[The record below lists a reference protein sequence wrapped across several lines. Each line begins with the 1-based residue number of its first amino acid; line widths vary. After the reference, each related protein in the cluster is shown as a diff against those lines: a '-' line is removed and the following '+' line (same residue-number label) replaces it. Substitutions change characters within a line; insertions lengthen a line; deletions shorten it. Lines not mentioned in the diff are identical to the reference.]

1 MQMDIYGQALLDQY
15 KGKLKSKLWLY
26 NSYGHPEDMPVDIF
40 FRSEAGMPEM
50 EIIAM
55 DLCRGKTLDIGAGVG
70 SHALI
75 LQSKRIDVTALEIS
89 AKACEIMKH
98 RGVKRVIHAD
108 ILKYDSDKFNTILL
122 LMNGIGLC
130 GDIPGLINFLDK
142 IKDLLLPKGQ
152 LIFDSSDIAYLY
164 KPDDFIASKYYGE
177 ISYQYEYQ
185 KVKGNWFKWLYVDFK
200 TLKTIAEKAGWQCE
214 MIYEDDM
221 DQYLVRMVLLN
232 EINEN
237 K

>member
-1 MQMDIYGQALLDQY
+1 MDIYGKALVDQFL
-15 KGKLKSKLWLY
+15 GKRKSKLWLY

-40 FRSEAGMPEM
+40 FRPEADMPEM
-50 EIIAM
+50 EIIAL

-75 LQSKRIDVTALEIS
+75 LQSKGIDVTALEIS
-89 AKACEIMKH
+89 TKACEIMKH
-98 RGVKRVIHAD
+98 RGVKKVINTD
-108 ILKYDSDKFNTILL
+108 ILQYNSEKYDTIVL

-130 GDIPGLINFLDK
+130 EDIPGLHYFLDY
-142 IKDLLLPKGQ
+142 IKKLLAPGGQ

-164 KPDDFIASKYYGE
+164 KPDDFISTNYYGE

-185 KVKGNWFKWLYVDFK
+185 KIKGNWFKWLYVDFD
-200 TLKTIAEKAGWQCE
+200 TLKAIAEKGGWECE

-232 EINEN
+232 ETNEN

>member
-1 MQMDIYGQALLDQY
+1 MDIYGQALLDQY
-15 KGKLKSKLWLY
+15 RGKLKSKLWLY
-26 NSYGHPEDMPVDIF
+26 NSYGQPEDMPVDIF
-40 FRSEAGMPEM
+40 FRSEADMPEM

-75 LQSKRIDVTALEIS
+75 LQSKDIDVTALEIS
-89 AKACEIMKH
+89 SKACEIMKH
-98 RGVKRVIHAD
+98 RGVKKVINTD
-108 ILKYDSDKFNTILL
+108 ILQYDSEKYDTILL

-130 GDIPGLINFLDK
+130 GDIPGLVNFLDY
-142 IKDLLLPKGQ
+142 IKKLLLPNGQ

-164 KPDDFIASKYYGE
+164 KPDEFISSKYYGE

-185 KVKGNWFKWLYVDFK
+185 KIKGNWFKWLYVDFD
-200 TLKTIAEKAGWQCE
+200 TLKAIANKGGWECE

-221 DQYLVRMVLLN
+221 DQYLVRL
-232 EINEN
+232 II

>member
-1 MQMDIYGQALLDQY
+1 MDIYGKALLDQFS
-15 KGKLKSKLWLY
+15 GKRKSKLWLY

-40 FRSEAGMPEM
+40 FRAEADMPEM
-50 EIIAM
+50 EIIALN
-55 DLCRGKTLDIGAGVG
+55 LCRGKTLDIGAGVG

-75 LQSKRIDVTALEIS
+75 LQSKGIDVTALEIS
-89 AKACEIMKH
+89 PKACEIMKH
-98 RGVKRVIHAD
+98 RGIKKVINAD
-108 ILKYDSDKFNTILL
+108 ILQYDSEKYDTIVL

-130 GDIPGLINFLDK
+130 EDIPGLRYFLDY
-142 IKDLLLPKGQ
+142 IKDLLAPGAQ

-164 KPDDFIASKYYGE
+164 KPDDFISSNYYGE

-185 KVKGNWFKWLYVDFK
+185 KIKGNWFKWLYVDFD
-200 TLKTIAEKAGWQCE
+200 TLKAIAEKGGWECE
-214 MIYEDDM
+214 MIYEDEM

>member
-1 MQMDIYGQALLDQY
+1 MDIYGKALLDQFS
-15 KGKLKSKLWLY
+15 GKRISKLWLY

-40 FRSEAGMPEM
+40 FRAEADMPEM
-50 EIIAM
+50 EIIALN
-55 DLCRGKTLDIGAGVG
+55 LCRGKTLDIGAGVG

-75 LQSKRIDVTALEIS
+75 LQSKGIDITALEIS

-98 RGVKRVIHAD
+98 RGVKKVINTD
-108 ILKYDSDKFNTILL
+108 ILQYDSEKYDTILL

-130 GDIPGLINFLDK
+130 EDIPGLHYFLDY
-142 IKDLLLPKGQ
+142 IKDLLAPGAQ

-164 KPDDFIASKYYGE
+164 KPDDFISSSYYGE
-177 ISYQYEYQ
+177 ISYQYKYQ
-185 KVKGNWFKWLYVDFK
+185 KIKGNWFKWLYVDFD
-200 TLKTIAEKAGWQCE
+200 TLKAIAEKGGWECE
-214 MIYEDDM
+214 MIYEDEM

-237 K
+237 I

>member
-1 MQMDIYGQALLDQY
+1 MDIYGKALVDQFL
-15 KGKLKSKLWLY
+15 GKRKSKLWLY

-40 FRSEAGMPEM
+40 FRPEADMPEM
-50 EIIAM
+50 EIIAL

-75 LQSKRIDVTALEIS
+75 LQSKGIDVTALEIS
-89 AKACEIMKH
+89 TKACEIMKH
-98 RGVKRVIHAD
+98 RGVKKVINTD
-108 ILKYDSDKFNTILL
+108 ILQYNSEKYDTIVL

-130 GDIPGLINFLDK
+130 EDIPGLHYFLDY
-142 IKDLLLPKGQ
+142 IKKLLAPGAQ

-164 KPDDFIASKYYGE
+164 KPDDFISTNYYGE

-185 KVKGNWFKWLYVDFK
+185 KIKGNWFKWLYVDFD
-200 TLKTIAEKAGWQCE
+200 TLKAIAEKVGWECE

-232 EINEN
+232 ETNEN

>member
-1 MQMDIYGQALLDQY
+1 MDIYGKALVDQFL
-15 KGKLKSKLWLY
+15 GKRKSKLWLY

-40 FRSEAGMPEM
+40 FRPEVDMPEM
-50 EIIAM
+50 EIIAL

-75 LQSKRIDVTALEIS
+75 LQSKGIDVTALEIS
-89 AKACEIMKH
+89 TKACEIMKH
-98 RGVKRVIHAD
+98 RGVKKVINTD
-108 ILKYDSDKFNTILL
+108 ILQYNSEKYDTIVL

-130 GDIPGLINFLDK
+130 EDIPGLHYFLDY
-142 IKDLLLPKGQ
+142 IKKLLAPGAQ

-164 KPDDFIASKYYGE
+164 KPDDFISTNYYGE

-185 KVKGNWFKWLYVDFK
+185 KIKGNWFKWLYVDFD
-200 TLKTIAEKAGWQCE
+200 TLKAIAEKGGWECE

-221 DQYLVRMVLLN
+221 DQYLVRMVLRN
-232 EINEN
+232 ETNEN

>member
-1 MQMDIYGQALLDQY
+1 L
-15 KGKLKSKLWLY
+15 
-26 NSYGHPEDMPVDIF
+26 N
-40 FRSEAGMPEM
+40 
-50 EIIAM
+50 
-55 DLCRGKTLDIGAGVG
+55 LCRGKTLDIGAGVG

-75 LQSKRIDVTALEIS
+75 LQSKGIDVTALEIS
-89 AKACEIMKH
+89 PKACEIMKH
-98 RGVKRVIHAD
+98 RGIKKVINAD
-108 ILKYDSDKFNTILL
+108 ILQYDSEKYDTIVL

-130 GDIPGLINFLDK
+130 EDIPGLRYFLDY
-142 IKDLLLPKGQ
+142 IKDLLAPGAQ

-164 KPDDFIASKYYGE
+164 KPDDFISSNYYGE

-185 KVKGNWFKWLYVDFK
+185 KIKGNWFKWLYVDFD
-200 TLKTIAEKAGWQCE
+200 TLKAIAEKGGWKCE

>member
-1 MQMDIYGQALLDQY
+1 MDIYGQALLDQY
-15 KGKLKSKLWLY
+15 RGKLKSKLWLY

-40 FRSEAGMPEM
+40 FRPEADMPEL

-55 DLCRGKTLDIGAGVG
+55 DLCKGKTLDIGAGVG

-75 LQSKRIDVTALEIS
+75 LQSKGIDVTALEIS

-98 RGVKRVIHAD
+98 RGVKKIINAD
-108 ILKYDSDKFNTILL
+108 ILQYRSEKYDTILL

-130 GDIPGLINFLDK
+130 EDISGLRYFLEY
-142 IKDLLLPKGQ
+142 IKNLILPNGQ

-164 KPDDFIASKYYGE
+164 KPDEFISSNYYGE

-185 KVKGNWFKWLYVDFK
+185 KVKGNWFKWLYVDFD
-200 TLKTIAEKAGWQCE
+200 TLNAIGEKAGWE
-214 MIYEDDM
+214 SEVIYEDDM
-221 DQYLVRMVLLN
+221 DQYLVRMTLKS
-232 EINEN
+232 N

>member
-1 MQMDIYGQALLDQY
+1 MDIYGKALVDQFL
-15 KGKLKSKLWLY
+15 GKRKSKLWLY

-40 FRSEAGMPEM
+40 FRPEVDMPEM
-50 EIIAM
+50 EIIAL

-75 LQSKRIDVTALEIS
+75 LQSKGIDVTALEIS
-89 AKACEIMKH
+89 TKACEIMKH
-98 RGVKRVIHAD
+98 RGVKKVINTD
-108 ILKYDSDKFNTILL
+108 ILQYNSEKYDTIVL

-130 GDIPGLINFLDK
+130 EDIPGLHYFLDY
-142 IKDLLLPKGQ
+142 IKKLLAPGAQ

-164 KPDDFIASKYYGE
+164 KPDDFISTNYYGE

-185 KVKGNWFKWLYVDFK
+185 KIKGNWFKWLYVDFD
-200 TLKTIAEKAGWQCE
+200 TLKAIAEKGGWECE

-232 EINEN
+232 ETNEN

>member
-1 MQMDIYGQALLDQY
+1 MDIYGKALLDQFS
-15 KGKLKSKLWLY
+15 GKRKSKLWLY

-40 FRSEAGMPEM
+40 FRAEADMPEM
-50 EIIAM
+50 EIIALN
-55 DLCRGKTLDIGAGVG
+55 LCRGKTLDIGAGVG

-75 LQSKRIDVTALEIS
+75 LQSKGFDVTALEIS
-89 AKACEIMKH
+89 PKACEIMKH
-98 RGVKRVIHAD
+98 RGIKKVINAD
-108 ILKYDSDKFNTILL
+108 ILQYDSEKYDTIVL

-130 GDIPGLINFLDK
+130 EDIPGLRYFLDY
-142 IKDLLLPKGQ
+142 IKDLLAPGAQ

-164 KPDDFIASKYYGE
+164 KPDDFISSNYYGE

-185 KVKGNWFKWLYVDFK
+185 KIKGNWFKWLYVDFD
-200 TLKTIAEKAGWQCE
+200 TLKAIAEKGGWKCE

>member
-1 MQMDIYGQALLDQY
+1 MDIYGKALLDQFS
-15 KGKLKSKLWLY
+15 GKRISKLWLY

-40 FRSEAGMPEM
+40 FRAEADMPEM
-50 EIIAM
+50 EIIALN
-55 DLCRGKTLDIGAGVG
+55 LCRGKTLDIGAGVG

-75 LQSKRIDVTALEIS
+75 LQSKGIDITALEIS

-98 RGVKRVIHAD
+98 RCVKKVINTD
-108 ILKYDSDKFNTILL
+108 ILQYDSEKYDTILL

-130 GDIPGLINFLDK
+130 EDIPGLHYFLDY
-142 IKDLLLPKGQ
+142 IKDLLAPGAQ

-164 KPDDFIASKYYGE
+164 KPDDFISSSYYGE
-177 ISYQYEYQ
+177 ISYQYKYQ
-185 KVKGNWFKWLYVDFK
+185 KIKGNWFKWLYVDFD
-200 TLKTIAEKAGWQCE
+200 TLKAIAEKGGWECE
-214 MIYEDDM
+214 MIYEDEM

>member
-1 MQMDIYGQALLDQY
+1 MDIYGQALLDQY
-15 KGKLKSKLWLY
+15 RGKLKGKLWLY

-40 FRSEAGMPEM
+40 FRPEADMPEM

-75 LQSKRIDVTALEIS
+75 LQSKGIDVTALEIS

-98 RGVKRVIHAD
+98 RGVKKVLNKD
-108 ILKYDSDKFNTILL
+108 ILQYDTEKFNTILM
-122 LMNGIGLC
+122 LMNGIGIC
-130 GDIPGLINFLDK
+130 QDISGLQYFLDY
-142 IKDLLLPKGQ
+142 IKKLLLPSGQ

-164 KPDDFIASKYYGE
+164 KPNDFVSTKYYGE
-177 ISYQYEYQ
+177 ISFQYEYQ
-185 KVKGNWFKWLYVDFK
+185 KVKGKWFKWLYIDFPK
-200 TLKTIAEKAGWQCE
+200 LKVMAEQSGWECE

-237 K
+237 RS

>member
-1 MQMDIYGQALLDQY
+1 MDIYGQALSDQY
-15 KGKLKSKLWLY
+15 RGKLKGKLWLY

-40 FRSEAGMPEM
+40 FRSEADMPELETMAM
-50 EIIAM
+50 E
-55 DLCRGKTLDIGAGVG
+55 LCNGKTLDVGAGVG

-75 LQSKRIDVTALEIS
+75 LQSKGIDVTALEIS
-89 AKACEIMKH
+89 KKACDIMKH
-98 RGVKRVIHAD
+98 RGVKRVVNAD
-108 ILKYDSDKFNTILL
+108 ILRYNSEKFDTIFL

-130 GDIPGLINFLDK
+130 EDLAGLQYFLEYTK
-142 IKDLLLPKGQ
+142 KLLSPSGQ

-164 KPDDFIASKYYGE
+164 KPDEFISSKYYGE
-177 ISYQYEYQ
+177 ISYKYEYQ
-185 KVKGNWFKWLYVDFK
+185 KIKGNWFKWLYIDFD
-200 TLKTIAEKAGWQCE
+200 TLKALAEKSGWQCE

>member
-1 MQMDIYGQALLDQY
+1 MDIYGKALVDQFL
-15 KGKLKSKLWLY
+15 GNRKSKLWLY

-40 FRSEAGMPEM
+40 FRPEADMPEM
-50 EIIAM
+50 EIIAL

-75 LQSKRIDVTALEIS
+75 LQSKGIDVTALEIS
-89 AKACEIMKH
+89 TKACEIMKH
-98 RGVKRVIHAD
+98 RGVKKVINTD
-108 ILKYDSDKFNTILL
+108 ILQYNSEKYDTIVL

-130 GDIPGLINFLDK
+130 EDISGLHYFLDY
-142 IKDLLLPKGQ
+142 IKKLLAPGAQ

-164 KPDDFIASKYYGE
+164 KPDDFISTNYYGE

-185 KVKGNWFKWLYVDFK
+185 KIKGNWFKWLYVDFD
-200 TLKTIAEKAGWQCE
+200 TLKAIAEKGGWECE

-232 EINEN
+232 ETNEN

>member
-1 MQMDIYGQALLDQY
+1 MDIYGKALLDQFS
-15 KGKLKSKLWLY
+15 GKRISKLWLY

-40 FRSEAGMPEM
+40 FRAEADMPEM
-50 EIIAM
+50 EIIALN
-55 DLCRGKTLDIGAGVG
+55 LCRGKTLDIGAGVG

-75 LQSKRIDVTALEIS
+75 LQSKGIDITALEIS

-98 RGVKRVIHAD
+98 RGVKKIINTD
-108 ILKYDSDKFNTILL
+108 ILQYDSEKYDTILL

-130 GDIPGLINFLDK
+130 EDIPGLHYFLDY
-142 IKDLLLPKGQ
+142 IKDLLAPGAQ

-164 KPDDFIASKYYGE
+164 KPDDFISSNYYGE

-185 KVKGNWFKWLYVDFK
+185 KIKGNWFKWLYVDFD
-200 TLKTIAEKAGWQCE
+200 TLKAIAEKGGWECE
-214 MIYEDDM
+214 MIYEDEM

>member
-1 MQMDIYGQALLDQY
+1 
-15 KGKLKSKLWLY
+15 
-26 NSYGHPEDMPVDIF
+26 MPVNIF
-40 FRSEAGMPEM
+40 FRPEAEMPEM
-50 EIIAM
+50 ETIAM
-55 DLCRGKTLDIGAGVG
+55 EMCKGKTLDIGAGVG

-75 LQSKRIDVTALEIS
+75 LQSRGIDITALEIS
-89 AKACEIMKH
+89 EKACKIMNQ
-98 RGVKRVIHAD
+98 RGVKRVVNAD
-108 ILKYDSDKFNTILL
+108 ILQYDSEKYDTILL

-130 GDIPGLINFLDK
+130 EDLAGLQYFLEYVK
-142 IKDLLLPKGQ
+142 KLLLPLGQ

-164 KPDDFIASKYYGE
+164 KPDEFISSNYYGE

-185 KVKGNWFKWLYVDFK
+185 NVKGNWFKWLYIDFD
-200 TLKTIAEKAGWQCE
+200 TLKALAEKCGWQCE
-214 MIYEDDM
+214 MIYEDEM

>member
-1 MQMDIYGQALLDQY
+1 MDIYGQALLDQY
-15 KGKLKSKLWLY
+15 RGKLKSKLWLY

-40 FRSEAGMPEM
+40 FRPEADMPEM

-75 LQSKRIDVTALEIS
+75 LQSKGIDVTALEIS

-98 RGVKRVIHAD
+98 RGIKKVINTD
-108 ILKYDSDKFNTILL
+108 ILQYDSEKYDTILL

-130 GDIPGLINFLDK
+130 KDIPGLRYFLDY
-142 IKDLLLPKGQ
+142 IKDLLMPSGQ

-164 KPDDFIASKYYGE
+164 KPDEFISSNYYGE
-177 ISYQYEYQ
+177 IYYQYEYQ
-185 KVKGNWFKWLYVDFK
+185 KIKGNWFKWLYVDFD
-200 TLKTIAEKAGWQCE
+200 TLKSIAEKGGWDCE

-221 DQYLVRMVLLN
+221 DQYLVRLTFKS
-232 EINEN
+232 N

>member
-1 MQMDIYGQALLDQY
+1 MDIYGQALLDQY
-15 KGKLKSKLWLY
+15 RGKLKSKLWLY

-40 FRSEAGMPEM
+40 FRPEADMPEL

-55 DLCRGKTLDIGAGVG
+55 DLCKGKTLDIGAGVG

-75 LQSKRIDVTALEIS
+75 LQSKGIDVTALEIS

-98 RGVKRVIHAD
+98 RGVKKIINAD
-108 ILKYDSDKFNTILL
+108 ILQYRSEKYDTILL

-130 GDIPGLINFLDK
+130 EDISGLRYFLEY
-142 IKDLLLPKGQ
+142 IKNLILPNGQ

-164 KPDDFIASKYYGE
+164 KPDEFISSNYYGE

-185 KVKGNWFKWLYVDFK
+185 KVKGNWFKWLYVDFD
-200 TLKTIAEKAGWQCE
+200 TLNAIGEKAGWE
-214 MIYEDDM
+214 SEVIYEDDM
-221 DQYLVRMVLLN
+221 DQYLVRMTLKS
-232 EINEN
+232 I

>member
-1 MQMDIYGQALLDQY
+1 MDIYGQALLDQY
-15 KGKLKSKLWLY
+15 RGKLKSKLWLY

-40 FRSEAGMPEM
+40 FRSEADMPEM

-55 DLCRGKTLDIGAGVG
+55 DLCKGKTLDIGAGVG

-75 LQSKRIDVTALEIS
+75 LQSKGIDVTALEIS

-98 RGVKRVIHAD
+98 RGVKKVINTD
-108 ILKYDSDKFNTILL
+108 ILQYDSEKYDTILL

-130 GDIPGLINFLDK
+130 GDIPGLINFLDY

-164 KPDDFIASKYYGE
+164 KPDEFISSKYYGE

-185 KVKGNWFKWLYVDFK
+185 KVKGNWFKWLYVDFD
-200 TLKTIAEKAGWQCE
+200 TLKAIADKGGWECE
-214 MIYEDDM
+214 IIYEDDM
-221 DQYLVRMVLLN
+221 DQYLVRL
-232 EINEN
+232 II